1 MRRLILV
8 YPIVALVSFLFLFN
22 NADCARAGE
31 VRSLS
36 LEECIHLAFKSNT
49 DLRKDRLNRRIS
61 LLDRRIG
68 EDYFLPDLYLTP
80 GMDYRTDEDGRAR
93 FMLGAELSQQIP
105 TGGELTL
112 KWNESYNRYT
122 GYGDEEDWTSKF
134 SVKLTQPLLRGAG
147 LKVGTAPV
155 VLARLD
161 DDYDLNSYLWLI
173 TQRITQVEKKYW
185 SLAEAEQNLTLAQ
198 AFLDDT
204 RSMARKIA
212 SRTGV
217 EDDPEWR
224 AEIANRELDIAE
236 AQQDRTE
243 ANLALLDLLDLDG
256 VDQVRTTTRLW
267 NKPMDKHRALEEHLN
282 LALAQRPDL
291 KRASVY
297 VESTRL
303 RAQVAESNALQD
315 VDLAVEASTTG
326 TEDRLGD
333 SIHDAFD
340 LEEEF
345 VVSLGAE
352 IRFGVPGRKRSAI
365 AAQYT
370 HQKAKLDY
378 LERKQSVE
386 NDVVTALGAL
396 KTSHQ
401 SFLKAVDVERLARL
415 KLEAA
420 LKKLD
425 AGGADNLKLII
436 YQRDLN
442 TAQSRVHQAAL
453 DYLNDLADLNEATGS
468 TIAKWGLEV
477 VLKADD

>member
-1 MRRLILV
+1 
-8 YPIVALVSFLFLFN
+8 
-22 NADCARAGE
+22 
-31 VRSLS
+31 
-36 LEECIHLAFKSNT
+36 
-49 DLRKDRLNRRIS
+49 
-61 LLDRRIG
+61 
-68 EDYFLPDLYLTP
+68 
-80 GMDYRTDEDGRAR
+80 
-93 FMLGAELSQQIP
+93 
-105 TGGELTL
+105 
-112 KWNESYNRYT
+112 
-122 GYGDEEDWTSKF
+122 
-134 SVKLTQPLLRGAG
+134 
-147 LKVGTAPV
+147 
-155 VLARLD
+155 
-161 DDYDLNSYLWLI
+161 
-173 TQRITQVEKKYW
+173 
-185 SLAEAEQNLTLAQ
+185 
-198 AFLDDT
+198 
-204 RSMARKIA
+204 MARKIA

-256 VDQVRTTTRLW
+256 VDQGQNPPPGCGTSPWTSTGPWRSTS
-267 NKPMDKHRALEEHLN
+267 N